1 MITGYR
7 ATHLIYCLE
16 LLECGR
22 YVALNRNY
30 KPIGFLTDDRVNYGE
45 YPVLLD
51 VRVTPRAAA
60 RISWKGDSNTA
71 RIYLYNDGC
80 IPVPGKESWSHYC
93 ERLGV
98 LAKVLDKA
106 GALQG
111 GLIHPMTASHI
122 RGLNLKDGGL

>member
-30 KPIGFLTDDRVNYGE
+30 KPIGFLTDDHVNFAE

-51 VRVTPRAAA
+51 VRITAGMAA
-60 RISWKGDSNTA
+60 RISYKGDDSTA

-80 IPVPGKESWSHYC
+80 VPMPGEKSWSTYC

-98 LAKVLDKA
+98 LARLLNKT
-106 GALQG
+106 GESQG
-111 GLIHPMTASHI
+111 GYMHPMTASHI
-122 RGLNLKDGGL
+122 RSLNLKNG